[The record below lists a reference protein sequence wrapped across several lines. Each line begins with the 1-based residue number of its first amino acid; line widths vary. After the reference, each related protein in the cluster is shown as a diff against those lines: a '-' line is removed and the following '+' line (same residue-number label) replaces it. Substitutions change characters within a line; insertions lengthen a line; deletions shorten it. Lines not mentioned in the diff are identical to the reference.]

1 MYYNNKYYYH
11 NPYPVYPPAHAY
23 PGYYRSQPIPR
34 DYPPVDVKIFTHSV
48 KSFRLLM
55 EQGSILLDRLGDVDF
70 AHKMM
75 EAAQQGKKV
84 EVDQLLKTMGLQVP
98 VEARYTPSGV
108 TFELRSPQTQNV
120 PANCCTL
127 SVHMKWG
134 I

>member
-1 MYYNNKYYYH
+1 
-11 NPYPVYPPAHAY
+11 
-23 PGYYRSQPIPR
+23 
-34 DYPPVDVKIFTHSV
+34 
-48 KSFRLLM
+48 M

-75 EAAQQGKKV
+75 ESAQQGKKV
-84 EVDQLLKTMGLQVP
+84 EVDHLLKTMGLQVP

-108 TFELRSPQTQNV
+108 TFELKSPSTQNN